1 MEKPEWFDDHFKD
14 SVPGHMKPK
23 RSQRRQIG
31 VADIEPDKNAAPV
44 RRGSFLVNALAK
56 RPNKVAPAANRS
68 TTIDIEAFKREIIKR
83 GSVF

>member
-1 MEKPEWFDDHFKD
+1 MEKPEWFNDHFKD

-23 RSQRRQIG
+23 RSKRRQIG
-31 VADIEPDKNAAPV
+31 VANIKPDKNATPV

-68 TTIDIEAFKREIIKR
+68 TTIDIEAFKREIRKS